1 MKRYQSIGLL
11 SVMVMAVGMLG
22 TYGFSSISN
31 TSVDAQST
39 INSGMPLL
47 GHFTITETDPQGNII
62 AYHQGDNVVVHQGEN
77 CVAKKVF
84 GVGASACPTGGATYN
99 VIGIGNDTTAAAN
112 TQTGLGTE
120 HNKAGLTRVTAT
132 TQSVTDATGATPA
145 KVTLGATFTNTA
157 STSGTVAEA
166 GIFNSTTYQAAGLF
180 ARQTF
185 STITLQ
191 PNDALTVTWTISIGT

>member
-11 SVMVMAVGMLG
+11 SVMIMSVGMLG
-22 TYGFSSISN
+22 IYGFSSIS
-31 TSVDAQST
+31 TSGINAQSA

-47 GHFTITETDPQGNII
+47 GHFTIVQKDPQGNII

-84 GVGASACPTGGATYN
+84 GVGGSACGTGGATYN
-99 VIGIGNDTTAAAN
+99 VIGIGNGSAAAAN
-112 TQTGLGTE
+112 TDTSLGTE

-157 STSGTVAEA
+157 STSGTVSEA
-166 GIFNSTTYQAAGLF
+166 GIFNSTTYNSVGLF

-191 PNDALTVTWTISIGT
+191 SNDALTVTWTISIGT